1 MLYDEDF
8 WTEHIVTSEKRTE
21 NTKESLRF
29 YLFEHSLSKKKGKNY
44 YPRLFYFAKLNN
56 YFCYFCFKI

>member
-29 YLFEHSLSKKKGKNY
+29 YLFKHSLSKKKE
-44 YPRLFYFAKLNN
+44 RTIILVFFISLN
-56 YFCYFCFKI
+56 

>member
-29 YLFEHSLSKKKGKNY
+29 YLFEHSLSKKKEGTIILVF
-44 YPRLFYFAKLNN
+44 LFR
-56 YFCYFCFKI
+56 